1 MRLFPLT
8 LLCMIF
14 FSLNSVLCRLAL
26 VTWGME
32 PLAYTAIRDLSAAT
46 MLGIICA
53 FSALAG
59 AKKGKEHI
67 WKQAMAQS
75 SWKGAMLLFLYML
88 TFSLSYVAIP
98 SAAGTL
104 ILNVAVQVSMIGWGL
119 MSGMRPGRPQIAGL
133 LLAFAGAAILLLPGV
148 SAPSPLHALLMGMS
162 GVFWGAYCLCGRKAS
177 SAQLATSGN
186 FLRSAP
192 MGLIAALAAL
202 TLESAPSLP
211 ALTCA
216 VLAGAVASGL
226 GYTLWYALVPR
237 YSILGASVVQLSIPP
252 ITAVL
257 GAILLAEP
265 ITMRLVFC
273 TLLILGGILLTLKPR
288 S

>member
-8 LLCMIF
+8 LICMLF
-14 FSLNSVLCRLAL
+14 FSLNSILCRFAL
-26 VTWGME
+26 GTWDME
-32 PLAYTAIRDLSAAT
+32 PLTYTAIRDLSAAV
-46 MLGIICA
+46 MLGTICA
-53 FSALAG
+53 FSALTG
-59 AKKGKEHI
+59 TKGGKRHI
-67 WKQAMAQS
+67 WKRVMEQS
-75 SWKGAMLLFLYML
+75 SWKGAALLFLYML
-88 TFSLSYVAIP
+88 TFSLSYTAIP
-98 SAAGTL
+98 SAVGTL
-104 ILNVAVQVSMIGWGL
+104 ILNVAVQVSMIGLGL
-119 MSGMRPGRPQIAGL
+119 MSGMRPGRPHIIGL
-133 LLAFAGAAILLLPGV
+133 LLAFTGVAFLLLPGV

-162 GVFWGAYCLCGRKAS
+162 GVFWGAYCLCGRRTS

-186 FLRSAP
+186 FLRSVP
-192 MGLIAALAAL
+192 MGLTAAMAAFI
-202 TLESAPSLP
+202 LENTPSLP

-288 S
+288 A

>member
-1 MRLFPLT
+1 
-8 LLCMIF
+8 MIF

-59 AKKGKEHI
+59 VKKGKGHI
-67 WKQAMAQS
+67 WAQS

-202 TLESAPSLP
+202 TLERAPSLP

-257 GAILLAEP
+257 GAILLDEP